1 MPPMLRHI
9 VLLTLKADTP
19 PETVTALA
27 EALRGLPA
35 QIPCIRGYEVGVDL
49 GLSPGNATV
58 GVVARFED
66 EAGFREYQEHP
77 AHRAVIDTMITP
89 VRESRAA
96 IQVEL

>member
-1 MPPMLRHI
+1 MLRHI
-9 VLLTLKADTP
+9 VLLTLKADAP
-19 PETVTALA
+19 PETATTIA

-35 QIPCIRGYEVGVDL
+35 QIPGIRGYEVGVDL
-49 GLSPGNATV
+49 GLSEGNATI

-77 AHRAVIDTMITP
+77 AHLAVIDTLIVP
-89 VRESRAA
+89 VRESRTA

>member
-1 MPPMLRHI
+1 MLRHI

-19 PETVTALA
+19 PGTATRIA
-27 EALRGLPA
+27 DALRGLPG
-35 QIPCIRGYEVGVDL
+35 QIPCIQGYEVGVDL

-58 GVVARFED
+58 GLVARFED

-77 AHRAVIDTMITP
+77 AHLAVIDTLILP
-89 VRESRAA
+89 VRETRTA